1 MNILIITAHP
11 SSKGF
16 THRIAKAYSQKA
28 IENGH
33 EVETLDLY
41 KSPRQGFL
49 TFKDGHEAQD
59 PEQVKLREF
68 YQAKI
73 TKANEL
79 VFVHPMWWGSMPAIM
94 KNWIDVNFS
103 GGFSH
108 TYKNGKPVPLLTAK
122 RAKVFITSDAP
133 AFLYWIL
140 FKPYAITWTFI
151 ILRFVGIKTD
161 CVKLYGNK
169 RKRSEEENLA
179 FLERV
184 KRLVS

>member
-1 MNILIITAHP
+1 MNILIISAHP

-16 THRIAKAYSQKA
+16 THRIAKAYTQKA

-33 EVETLDLY
+33 EIETLDLY

-49 TFKDGHEAQD
+49 TFEDGHETQD
-59 PEQVKLREF
+59 PEQVQLREF

-79 VFVHPMWWGSMPAIM
+79 VFVHPMWWGSMPGIM

-151 ILRFVGIKTD
+151 ILRFVGIKAD

-179 FLERV
+179 FLEKV
-184 KRLVS
+184 KQLVG